1 MTRYSNF
8 IKATSLSPDT
18 AETLYKLIDSTP
30 ELKKLTGA
38 QCAAVAALVFH
49 QKVVSYDEGWGDSK
63 SYFTNILNTL

>member
-8 IKATSLSPDT
+8 IKATSLTPNT

-38 QCAAVAALVFH
+38 QCAAVAALMFH
-49 QKVVSYDEGWGDSK
+49 QYVVGLGEGWEDRQK
-63 SYFTNILNTL
+63 LFH

>member
-30 ELKKLTGA
+30 ELNKLTGA
-38 QCAAVAALVFH
+38 QCAAVASLVFH
-49 QKVVSYDEGWGDSK
+49 QKVASYDEGWVDRQK
-63 SYFTNILNTL
+63 LFH

>member
-8 IKATSLSPDT
+8 IKTTSLTTSLGPNT

-49 QKVVSYDEGWGDSK
+49 QKVVGYDDGWVDGQK
-63 SYFTNILNTL
+63 MRI

>member
-8 IKATSLSPDT
+8 FKATSLTPNT

-30 ELKKLTGA
+30 ELNKLTGA

-49 QKVVSYDEGWGDSK
+49 QKVVSYDEGWEDYEK
-63 SYFTNILNTL
+63 LFH